1 MPTEHN
7 PINELYSLS
16 EEKSYDA
23 NISRKERNALLIGF
37 FAGESI
43 LALVNIIGVDVHPVL
58 YGVVAFNT
66 VMPAG
71 MCEFSRRNSLWMSR
85 DFREGARECVEL
97 EIIMNDTVW
106 GQTLEEPRNT
116 EPPTVD

>member
-1 MPTEHN
+1 MTKERD
-7 PINELYSLS
+7 PIGGLYSLS

-43 LALVNIIGVDVHPVL
+43 LALINIIGVDVHPVL

-85 DFREGARECVEL
+85 DFRAGARECVEF
-97 EIIMNDTVW
+97 EITMNDPAW
-106 GQTLEEPRNT
+106 EQILEEPRNT
-116 EPPTVD
+116 EPTDG